1 MGHQQ
6 GQRTVKPNS
15 NTACSRQ
22 PRQPWSPERILIG
35 RSGEAGAGSGRG
47 TDTPGVCAQPAE
59 GVLEAGEPGL
69 GAGSPGSSP
78 SSATR
83 QPGLWQVAA
92 AI

>member
-22 PRQPWSPERILIG
+22 PRQPRSPERILIG

-59 GVLEAGEPGL
+59 GVLEAGEPWT
-69 GAGSPGSSP
+69 GSW
-78 SSATR
+78 
-83 QPGLWQVAA
+83 QPWFQP
-92 AI
+92 